1 VSDRKTTAQQHILR
15 ARITEF
21 NYPPVH
27 DALVLGKDAP
37 VGYAAIRR
45 AIDLLGVN
53 ALDHIEIDD
62 DIIGDILVRNQIV
75 RRIGKERVVEFVRGR
90 VKPLMRADEILHL
103 HLEVEI
109 HVEETDL

>member
-1 VSDRKTTAQQHILR
+1 VSQPKSGPQQQTLR
-15 ARITEF
+15 VRITEF
-21 NYPPVH
+21 KYPPVH

-53 ALDHIEIDD
+53 TFDHIEVQDD
-62 DIIGDILVRNQIV
+62 VVSDILVRNPIV
-75 RRIGKERVVEFVRGR
+75 RRVGQEKLTDFVLRR
-90 VKPLMRADEILHL
+90 VKPMMRAEEILHL
-103 HLEVEI
+103 HLEVEV